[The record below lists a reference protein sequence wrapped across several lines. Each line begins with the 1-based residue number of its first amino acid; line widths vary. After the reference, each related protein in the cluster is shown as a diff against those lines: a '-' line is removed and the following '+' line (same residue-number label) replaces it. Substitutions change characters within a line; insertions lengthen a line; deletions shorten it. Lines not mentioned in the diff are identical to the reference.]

1 VGAPHRNCS
10 ASVTLLSHHIEGH
23 VVTAVAPADAA
34 SIRKAVRAD
43 LLSVLRIE
51 RAVFSQPWA
60 MDAFEQFLDEP
71 GFLVAEAPA
80 KDAVSGGDIVG
91 YVVATGI
98 RVNGRA
104 MGHVKDLAVA
114 PEHQGAGLGSR
125 LLERALSV
133 LENRGFDRVRL
144 EVREGND
151 RAIDLYERFGFKQV
165 QTYPGY
171 YPDGEDALILHA
183 SL

>member
-1 VGAPHRNCS
+1 M
-10 ASVTLLSHHIEGH
+10 TLLSHHVEAH
-23 VVTAVAPADAA
+23 CVTSVAPVDAA
-34 SIRKAVRAD
+34 SIRTVVRAD

-51 RAVFSQPWA
+51 RAVFAQPWT

-80 KDAVSGGDIVG
+80 SAAVSGGEILG

-98 RVNGRA
+98 RVNGRV
-104 MGHVKDLAVA
+104 MGHVKDIAVA

-133 LENRGFDRVRL
+133 LANRGFDLVRL
-144 EVREGND
+144 EVREGNE
-151 RAIDLYERFGFKQV
+151 RAIDLYERFGFRQV

-183 SL
+183 PL